1 MTDYKPL
8 NNLAYEYLRSMIYQ
22 CEFEFRKIYS
32 ETKLAAQI
40 EVSRTPMRDALNRLA
55 QERYID
61 ILPNRGFTLH
71 IPTRE
76 DAAAAYHLRLMT
88 ESYCAEIV
96 RRDYPENGSR
106 ETLEKME
113 DALRQQQ
120 RLLENDDAYSIGH
133 FWLDDLSFVA
143 RKGRLTNSQ
152 AFFGKLI
159 GIKPLGDIDYNG
171 MTTVIGKAKGERAA
185 YEAILGYI
193 ERTIEAPER
202 QIVFVAHSDRE
213 KQALVL
219 RDRIQQRIHP
229 KEIIMTDVFRS
240 CGVNVG
246 PGLMAAYYVGRP
258 ISEGLAEERALMR
271 ELLGK

>member
-96 RRDYPENGSR
+96 RRDYPKNGSR

-133 FWLDDLSFVA
+133 FWLDDLSFH
-143 RKGRLTNSQ
+143 
-152 AFFGKLI
+152 
-159 GIKPLGDIDYNG
+159 
-171 MTTVIGKAKGERAA
+171 KALLEHLN
-185 YEAILGYI
+185 I
-193 ERTIEAPER
+193 
-202 QIVFVAHSDRE
+202 S
-213 KQALVL
+213 ALVQHYESIMYIFMPHHL
-219 RDRIQQRIHP
+219 IRDQQKHGKDEKVLERHRSTITEHG
-229 KEIIMTDVFRS
+229 EII
-240 CGVNVG
+240 
-246 PGLMAAYYVGRP
+246 
-258 ISEGLAEERALMR
+258 RALKTGETADVQNAVQAHIETSMTALYQKISA
-271 ELLGK
+271 EA